1 MGKKGK
7 KNQKEYLKNLKK
19 KRLACTIVPTVKY
32 LEVNLLIEN
41 GKNVHGE
48 DPMQL
53 IEY

>member
-7 KNQKEYLKNLKK
+7 RKSKRGFKRFKK
-19 KRLACTIVPTVKY
+19 KRVEH